1 MFVSLARMTM
11 IAFTVFIRERV
22 FTYRSVAIRDARRGV
37 CRIECEFAKN
47 KVFTLRP
54 SQRAIVIV
62 MSDDDATTNLVCA
75 EITECAPVEGHDKL
89 KRLTLSVG
97 DATATFT
104 VVTNA
109 PNVETGKRLV
119 VAPVGATLRDGTTV
133 KTATV
138 GGIKSEGMVCDS
150 TMCGWS
156 GGGSGSAALLPMDFP
171 LGSRA
176 PNARPRLDGGEKN
189 SEEADAAAREAAK
202 VKEKEEKK
210 AALAAKR
217 AARDAARKAK
227 KGGAADE

>member
-1 MFVSLARMTM
+1 
-11 IAFTVFIRERV
+11 
-22 FTYRSVAIRDARRGV
+22 
-37 CRIECEFAKN
+37 
-47 KVFTLRP
+47 
-54 SQRAIVIV
+54 
-62 MSDDDATTNLVCA
+62 MSTDDDAMTGLVCA
-75 EITECAPVEGHDKL
+75 EIIECAPIEGMDKL

-97 DATATFT
+97 DASGTFT

-109 PNVETGKRLV
+109 PNVEVGKRCV
-119 VAPVGATLRDGTTV
+119 VARVGATLRDGTEV

-138 GGIKSEGMVCDS
+138 GGVKSEGMLCDS

-156 GGGSGSAALLPMDFP
+156 GGGSGSAALLPLDYP

-189 SEEADAAAREAAK
+189 SGEADAAAREAAK

-227 KGGAADE
+227 KAGEADASAQDS